1 MASGVIRRCKRRLL
15 VVVSGVAARAGLRCS
30 FSACVAVTAAVGDGF
45 SRRALCL
52 SGSDQVGDW
61 GNSDFRRVGF
71 SVIGRHDL
79 LWQLLF
85 WRGRR
90 CATKG

>member
-15 VVVSGVAARAGLRCS
+15 MVVSGVAARAVLRCS
-30 FSACVAVTAAVGDGF
+30 CAAWAAAAAVGDGF